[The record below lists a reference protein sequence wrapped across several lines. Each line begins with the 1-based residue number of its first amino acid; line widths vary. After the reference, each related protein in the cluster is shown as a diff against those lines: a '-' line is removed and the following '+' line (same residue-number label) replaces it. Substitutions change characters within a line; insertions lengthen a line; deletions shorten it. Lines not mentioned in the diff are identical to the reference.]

1 MVDLPKKPETS
12 TGISPETLAEPL
24 PDTSFPGLDK
34 DNLISQIDELENLLA
49 AKKAEVEVEAEA
61 KAQAKAKTI
70 AEESILPRLNV
81 GTDGIPVLV
90 EPVAEE
96 GFSSEK
102 KQTLGP
108 RLEVD
113 NRSENKDEQIIN
125 DIIDK
130 IDKEITEDL
139 DELILMLKDS
149 IIDEVKTRLLKE
161 LKIVKPD
168 FYKNL
173 KDK

>member
-1 MVDLPKKPETS
+1 MVDLPKKPETPSGIS
-12 TGISPETLAEPL
+12 TGISPGTLVEPL
-24 PDTSFPGLDK
+24 PDTSFPELDK

-49 AKKAEVEVEAEA
+49 TKKAEAEAEA
-61 KAQAKAKTI
+61 I

-102 KQTLGP
+102 KQTLELQ
-108 RLEVD
+108 LEVD
-113 NRSENKDEQIIN
+113 NRNENKDEQIIN

>member
-49 AKKAEVEVEAEA
+49 AKKAEAEVEAEA

-70 AEESILPRLNV
+70 AEESTLPQLNV